1 VRAACRPPV
10 VLALPVALVRAAA
23 LAVLMAPLTA
33 CGPRATVPTAAPTLI
48 PAEHVQLLRLV
59 NEARATARDCGPEE
73 AFPAAAA
80 LSLDGRLSVAA
91 QAHAAELR
99 LVGRI
104 SHRGLDGSSVGERAT
119 RHGYAWSSVGENL
132 AAGFDTPEEVVSAWL
147 GSPDHCAT
155 IMDARFVHLGV
166 GRDLTYWTQVFG
178 RPR

>member
-1 VRAACRPPV
+1 VRAAWGP
-10 VLALPVALVRAAA
+10 LAALARPVALLRAAA

-33 CGPRATVPTAAPTLI
+33 CGTRATVPTAAPATI

-59 NEARATARDCGPEE
+59 NEARATSRHCGPEG

-80 LSLDGRLSVAA
+80 LSLDGRLSLAA

-104 SHRGLDGSSVGERAT
+104 SHRGLDGSGVGERAT

-132 AAGFDTPEEVVSAWL
+132 AAGFDTPEEVVGAWL